1 MPAGFLVSPDVLEEA
16 RERDVC
22 RSCRL
27 RGEACFEVTLSLSP
41 QLALHA

>member
-1 MPAGFLVSPDVLEEA
+1 MPVGFLGSPDALEKA

-22 RSCRL
+22 RFRRL
-27 RGEACFEVTLSLSP
+27 RGEACLEVTLSLSP